1 LAEGIHRFL
10 DVLGRA
16 GVMAKVHLT
25 QLAALLLGVAVA
37 SIVAVAFVASPPA
50 AGAPRILRS
59 SLAALDSIEPSPPQ
73 AELAAEVGSQAESRA
88 GTSAWSWL
96 SAGLAVGLLLAVSAS
111 SAEAAIDFER
121 FQVKSSPRLGLCK
134 DNKKYHKKFKDEIYK
149 NQQRQKKYPKD
160 GVVWKRFDAKVA
172 QVKRVEDA
180 YGTRF
185 CGLND
190 GLPRTIA
197 TGELNV
203 RGSTVIPS
211 LMFLYTTGW
220 IGWAGREY
228 LMRTQDKM
236 KEMKIDVPLAVTCMA
251 SGFAWPVAA
260 WQDIV
265 NGKFVQKDTD
275 IVRSGL
281 V

>member
-1 LAEGIHRFL
+1 LVLQEEPAAEG
-10 DVLGRA
+10 
-16 GVMAKVHLT
+16 
-25 QLAALLLGVAVA
+25 
-37 SIVAVAFVASPPA
+37 
-50 AGAPRILRS
+50 APK
-59 SLAALDSIEPSPPQ
+59 
-73 AELAAEVGSQAESRA
+73 AEVQE
-88 GTSAWSWL
+88 GTSAWRWL
-96 SAGLAVGLLLAVSAS
+96 GAGLAAGLLLAVSAQP
-111 SAEAAIDFER
+111 AEAEMDFER
-121 FQVKSSPRLGLCK
+121 FKIKNSPRLGLCK
-134 DNKKYHKKFKDEIYK
+134 DNKKYHKKFKDEVYK

-172 QVKRVEDA
+172 QVKRVEEA
-180 YGTRF
+180 YGTRL

-197 TGELNV
+197 NGEVDV
-203 RGSTVIPS
+203 RGGIVIPA

-228 LMRTQDKM
+228 LMRTRDKM

-265 NGKFVQKDTD
+265 NGKFVEKDTD

-281 V
+281 T